1 MCVCVCVCG
10 VCVCVCVCVCVI
22 VYVYFRVVWRGNCF
36 SVGFNWNSTVEIYRV
51 YIYQLLRYTH
61 THTHIHTQCYCYY
74 DTCQGS
80 GVPQLEEALLAEAE
94 VSAVRGDPDGP
105 VEAVVIETHIDKGLG

>member
-1 MCVCVCVCG
+1 MFILGSCG
-10 VCVCVCVCVCVI
+10 EGI
-22 VYVYFRVVWRGNCF
+22 ASVWG
-36 SVGFNWNSTVEIYRV
+36 STGTVRWRYTECT
-51 YIYQLLRYTH
+51 YISSYGTH